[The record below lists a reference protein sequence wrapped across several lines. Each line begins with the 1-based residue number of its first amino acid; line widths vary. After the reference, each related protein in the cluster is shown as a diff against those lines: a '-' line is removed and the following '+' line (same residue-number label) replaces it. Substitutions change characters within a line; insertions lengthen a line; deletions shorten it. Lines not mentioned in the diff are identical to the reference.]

1 LNIGELGATIWLGL
15 LPVGER
21 NMLSATTISRWTS
34 FVGFAFLMIL
44 PLTGQATAQE
54 TRSKRIALVI
64 GNSAYKNISPLVNP
78 TNDATDIASKL
89 KSLRFEVLLA
99 TDATQ
104 ASMMELLQQFASRVT
119 KAHVALVFYA
129 GHGVTVSRES
139 FLLPID
145 VPSTVEADANG
156 HLRAE
161 TVNEHL
167 VSMEA
172 VLAPLAA
179 SKIGIVFLDACRT
192 NAAVPGVGLALRV
205 ASVGTGRSV
214 PVMRG
219 TTSVDIKPSAHS
231 AGVFRAYATQLDNVA
246 SDGTGRN
253 SPFTKALLRHIG
265 TQGLSIQELMIRV
278 RRSVMEETAGQQIPW
293 EEAALNEGFAFQE
306 ALPAARPTA
315 KPGAQAPTGAG
326 PAAKKGNAPP
336 SVNVGTGF

>member
-1 LNIGELGATIWLGL
+1 MLFAATIARWAVLLAIACIAHAL
-15 LPVGER
+15 LP
-21 NMLSATTISRWTS
+21 
-34 FVGFAFLMIL
+34 
-44 PLTGQATAQE
+44 ATAAGQGAGA
-54 TRSKRIALVI
+54 KRVALVI
-64 GNSAYKNISPLVNP
+64 GNSSYKNISPLVNP
-78 TNDATDIASKL
+78 TNDATDIAGKL
-89 KSLRFEVLLA
+89 KALRFEVLLA

-104 ASMMELLQQFASRVT
+104 AKMVELLQEFKKRITSE
-119 KAHVALVFYA
+119 HVALVFYA

-139 FLLPID
+139 FLLPVD

-219 TTSVDIKPSAHS
+219 TASVDIKPSAHS

-278 RRSVMEETAGQQIPW
+278 RRSVMEETSGQQIPW

-306 ALPAARPTA
+306 ALPVARSTA
-315 KPGAQAPTGAG
+315 KPGAQAPAGAG